1 VPPYRSPLTR
11 KVIDMTRFPEARFAI
26 ALLAALVNLSC
37 MAPVRSTGS
46 METGWHAMQPIRASV
61 LLLIPEELDG
71 LVYTHSHRGGSV
83 TIPLGRQAADQL
95 DRLLGSAFTSSS
107 IMLVESESVARDRIS
122 REDPELRPYDYV
134 ALPRFMN
141 VTSWDKGFE
150 HGFDVDVV
158 LEISSF
164 DTGRVDII
172 RGHGESKAPAQAGST
187 PEQSARIALSYA
199 MDAVKD
205 GLETRREALSR

>member
-1 VPPYRSPLTR
+1 MMRFNETR
-11 KVIDMTRFPEARFAI
+11 LAI
-26 ALLAALVNLSC
+26 VLLLALLSLSC
-37 MAPVRSTGS
+37 MGPVRSTNS
-46 METGWHAMQPIRASV
+46 LETGWHAMQPIRARL
-61 LLLIPEELDG
+61 LLLIPGEFDG
-71 LVYTHSHRGGSV
+71 FVYTHSHKGEAI
-83 TIPLGRQAADQL
+83 TIPLGRQAADQM
-95 DRLLGSAFTSSS
+95 DRLLGSAFASTSV
-107 IMLVESESVARDRIS
+107 MLVDSESVARGRIS

-164 DTGRVDII
+164 DTGRVEII
-172 RGHGESKAPAQAGST
+172 RGHGESRTPAQAGSS
-187 PEQSARIALSYA
+187 PEQSARVALSYA

-205 GLETRREALSR
+205 GLEARRAALSR